1 MPRVDGVYQ
10 RFAAGGNHT
19 QAAVMPMVIRLVK
32 VFFLFIQ
39 ETSQLCLRSA
49 RQLVHIVKHQGRAD
63 ALAIGHS

>member
-1 MPRVDGVYQ
+1 
-10 RFAAGGNHT
+10 
-19 QAAVMPMVIRLVK
+19 MPMAIRLVA
-32 VFFLFIQ
+32 VFFLVIQ